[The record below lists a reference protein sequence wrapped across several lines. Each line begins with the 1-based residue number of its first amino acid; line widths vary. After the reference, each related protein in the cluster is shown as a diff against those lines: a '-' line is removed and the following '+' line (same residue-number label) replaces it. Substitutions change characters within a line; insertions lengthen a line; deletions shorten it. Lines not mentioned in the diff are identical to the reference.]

1 MLEAI
6 RHDEGRPLYG
16 LSRCSLLAGLPEAT
30 VQAIEDACVWYRCES
45 GEIILHADDKF
56 DSVYF
61 VVEGSVR
68 IFHQLQGKRE
78 INFAEIGTGS
88 VFGELSA
95 IDGGGRTADAITA
108 EASVIAVCPRQT
120 FLDNLMDH
128 PMLAIRLLQKLTG
141 IIRKSDQRI
150 TNLAG
155 MTGSQRVFAE
165 LLRLSAPD
173 VERPGS
179 YSISPAPYHKDIAS
193 WAGTTTDVVARAI
206 AHLMKAGLLVRHDS
220 NLAITDRGKVEVLL
234 KTFQNDD

>member
-6 RHDEGRPLYG
+6 THDEGQPLYG
-16 LSRCSLLAGLPEAT
+16 LSRCSLLTGLPEAT
-30 VQAIEDACVWYRCES
+30 IQAIADACVWYRCEP
-45 GEIILHADDKF
+45 GEIILHADDKL

-78 INFAEIGTGS
+78 INFAEIGTGG

-95 IDGGGRTADAITA
+95 IDGGGRTADAITG
-108 EASVIAVCPRQT
+108 EGSLIAVCPRHT
-120 FLDNLMDH
+120 FLANLMDH
-128 PMLAIRLLQKLTG
+128 PMLAVRLLQKLAG
-141 IIRKSDQRI
+141 IIRKADQRI

-173 VERPGS
+173 VERPGT
-179 YSISPAPYHKDIAS
+179 YSISPAPFHQDIAS

-206 AHLMKAGLLVRHDS
+206 AHLMKAGLLVRYGS
-220 NLAITDRGKVEVLL
+220 TLAITDRGGVEALL
-234 KTFQNDD
+234 EEGRR

>member
-6 RHDEGRPLYG
+6 THDEGQPLHG
-16 LSRCSLLAGLPEAT
+16 LSRCSLLTGLPEAT
-30 VQAIEDACVWYRCES
+30 IQAIADACVWYRCEP
-45 GEIILHADDKF
+45 GEIILHADDKL

-78 INFAEIGTGS
+78 INFAEIGTGG

-95 IDGGGRTADAITA
+95 IDGGGRTADAITG

-120 FLDNLMDH
+120 FLATMLDH
-128 PMLAIRLLQKLTG
+128 PPLAFRLLQKLAG
-141 IIRKSDQRI
+141 IIRKADQRI

-165 LLRLSAPD
+165 LLRLSVPD
-173 VERPGS
+173 IERPGN
-179 YSISPAPYHKDIAS
+179 YSISPAPYHKNIAS

-206 AHLMKAGLLVRHDS
+206 AHLMKAGLLVRYGS

-234 KTFQNDD
+234 KTFQNED

>member
-1 MLEAI
+1 METITDHEA
-6 RHDEGRPLYG
+6 RPPYG
-16 LSRCSLLAGLPEAT
+16 LSRCLLLAGLPDET
-30 VQAIEDACVWYRCES
+30 VRAIEDACVWYRCQPD
-45 GEIILHADDKF
+45 EIILHADDKL

-78 INFAEIGTGS
+78 INFAEIATGG

-95 IDGGGRTADAITA
+95 IDGGGRTADAVTG
-108 EASVIAVCPRQT
+108 EAGIIAVCPRQT
-120 FLDNLMDH
+120 FLTTLMDH
-128 PMLAIRLLQKLTG
+128 PTLAFRLLQKLAG
-141 IIRKSDQRI
+141 IIRKADQRI

-179 YSISPAPYHKDIAS
+179 YTISPAPYHKDIAS
-193 WAGTTTDVVARAI
+193 WAGTTADVVARAI
-206 AHLMKAGLLVRHDS
+206 AHLMKAGLLVRYGS